1 MLAKLLGRASAG
13 MGIAMGIE
21 IWMGIWAFYRLYP
34 AGMKAAGR
42 DGSFLHCCQ
51 KRAVVRSASSATTP
65 TAV

>member
-1 MLAKLLGRASAG
+1 
-13 MGIAMGIE
+13 MGIE